1 MTPETKV
8 KNDVI
13 KYLDNLQKEGVP
25 FFYERRQAL
34 SCSGY
39 KVGSADL
46 FIVTKGGIH
55 IEIEFKRSDG
65 KGVNSSLQLK
75 WKTRMEKLGV
85 PYYLCDNLEG
95 LKEFLKPYLGKK

>member
-1 MTPETKV
+1 MTPETKL
-8 KNDVI
+8 KNEVI
-13 KYLDNLQKEGVP
+13 KYLDALQKEGVP

-46 FIVTKGGIH
+46 FIVAKGGIH
-55 IEIEFKRSDG
+55 IEIEFKRDDK
-65 KGVNSSLQLK
+65 KGVISSLQMK
-75 WKTRMEKLGV
+75 WKTRMDQLGV

-95 LKEFLKPYLGKK
+95 LKEFLEPYFGKK

>member
-1 MTPETKV
+1 MTPETKL

-13 KYLDNLQKEGVP
+13 KYLDSLQKEGVP

-46 FIVTKGGIH
+46 FIVAKGGLH
-55 IEIEFKRSDG
+55 IEVEFKRADG
-65 KGVNSSLQLK
+65 KGVTSSLQMK
-75 WKTRMEKLGV
+75 WKTRCENLNV
-85 PYYLCDNLEG
+85 PYFLCDNLED
-95 LKEFLKPYLGKK
+95 FKKFINPILFR